1 MQCKKRKENLKIS
14 SKIKR
19 LSGDERKGTTLM
31 SCGVA
36 KLHAGAEAAAG
47 SAAVTCASGT
57 RSLYGAVPACTCVSW
72 TQKLK
77 QECIAPQRQA
87 ALGSSWD
94 ASRI

>member
-1 MQCKKRKENLKIS
+1 MQCKKDEGKSL
-14 SKIKR
+14 KIKR
-19 LSGDERKGTTLM
+19 LSVDERKGTTLM

-36 KLHAGAEAAAG
+36 KLHAGGREG
-47 SAAVTCASGT
+47 GWERCSHVRYRDQEPVWC
-57 RSLYGAVPACTCVSW
+57 CTCVSW
-72 TQKLK
+72 IQKLK